1 MADIQADLITGDST
15 RKTAQFHFLWYAGEW
30 PKALSAL
37 RHANFRYFWFGQI
50 ISLIGTWMQ
59 NTAQGWLVFELA
71 QREYGA
77 ASAAFYVG
85 MVGALGTAPMFLLTL
100 FAGVISDRY
109 NRRHILIVTQTV
121 LAVLA
126 AGLAV
131 LVGTG
136 HVHLWHV
143 AIFAMLSG
151 LTMAFDMP
159 TRQAFVKDMTTPK
172 DLLNAIAL
180 NSSNFNLARIIGP
193 GIAGWLMS
201 VPSIGVRG
209 VLYLNAASY
218 LAVIAGLLLIRYTPT
233 GLLAKAGTIW
243 QHLGEGFRYV
253 INHPV
258 IRLTMVLMA
267 VYSVF
272 GFSYGVL
279 MPIFA
284 NHVLGQQER
293 GYGLLMAAT
302 GVGAF
307 VGAIFLASTAH
318 LARKGRVLLVGGLI
332 FSLALIAFSQSK
344 SFYLSLLVLLP
355 LVGGGFVV
363 SSASINS
370 LIQQIVPD
378 HLRGRVVSIWAFIFA
393 GFAPIGALYAG
404 AVARAI
410 TAPFTVLIGGAVCLL
425 TLVYISIRAAW
436 LWNQD

>member
-1 MADIQADLITGDST
+1 MANELSAQLNDDSQEAAPF
-15 RKTAQFHFLWYAGEW
+15 RFLWYAGKW
-30 PKALSAL
+30 PEALSAL
-37 RHANFRYFWFGQI
+37 RHANFRYFWYGQL

-109 NRRHILIVTQTV
+109 NRRNILIATQTM
-121 LAVLA
+121 LALLA

-131 LVGTG
+131 LIGTG
-136 HVHLWHV
+136 HVRLWHV
-143 AIFAMLSG
+143 AIFAALSG

-180 NSSNFNLARIIGP
+180 NSTNFNLARIIGP

-201 VPSIGVRG
+201 IPSIGVPG
-209 VLYLNAASY
+209 VLYINAASY
-218 LAVIAGLLLIRYTPT
+218 LAVIAGLLMIRFTPT
-233 GLLAKAGTIW
+233 GLLTKAGSIW

-253 INHPV
+253 FDHPV
-258 IRLTMVLMA
+258 IRLIMILMA

-284 NHVLGQQER
+284 SHVLGQQER
-293 GYGLLMAAT
+293 GFGLLMAAT

-307 VGAIFLASTAH
+307 IGAIFLALMAYR
-318 LARKGRVLLVGGLI
+318 ARKGRVLLVGGLV
-332 FSLALIAFSQSK
+332 FTLALIAFSQSK
-344 SFYLSLLVLLP
+344 SFYLSLVLLP

-370 LIQQIVPD
+370 VIQQIVPD

-404 AVARAI
+404 AVARII
-410 TAPFTVLIGGAVCLL
+410 TAPAAVLIGGVVCLL
-425 TLVYISIRAAW
+425 MLAYISIRASW